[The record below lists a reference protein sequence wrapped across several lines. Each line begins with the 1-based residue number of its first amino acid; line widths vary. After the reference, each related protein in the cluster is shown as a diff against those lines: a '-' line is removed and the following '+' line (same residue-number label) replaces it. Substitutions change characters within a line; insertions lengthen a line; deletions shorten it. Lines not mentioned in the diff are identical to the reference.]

1 MRRFVSAITLIT
13 CQTLVA
19 QPGAADPAADL
30 RFLTDTL
37 YSQATLDATF
47 ETLGPL
53 LTASISGQ
61 LQAQGISVSDPARF
75 VQIFVEEFRESFLAQ
90 MRQQMQPVLRD
101 RFSDADLAGIAEFLR
116 GPAGQKFVAEQPNLM
131 RAGGQIGQRVG
142 AAAGIEA
149 IDRIASRADSEG
161 ITFTGRNGERLD
173 PLQALGGR

>member
-1 MRRFVSAITLIT
+1 MRSFVSALALIT

-19 QPGAADPAADL
+19 QPAAADPAADI

-53 LTASISGQ
+53 LTAGISSQ
-61 LQAQGISVSDPARF
+61 LQAQGVSVSDPARF
-75 VQIFVEEFRESFLAQ
+75 VQIFIEEFRGSFLAQ
-90 MRQQMQPVLRD
+90 MRQEMQPVLRD

-116 GPAGQKFVAEQPNLM
+116 SPAGQKFVAEQPGLM

-142 AAAGIEA
+142 TAAGIEA
-149 IDRIASRADSEG
+149 MGRVAERMDGEG
-161 ITFTGRNGERLD
+161 IVFTGRNGQRLD